1 MSRRPILDDAPAV
14 VDVAEAEV
22 TPGPAP
28 VASPRGGGRLRE
40 TAGSVGLALAG
51 VAALVLLWQIVASAR
66 PHVPSPGATLTELRT
81 LLASPLRNAGPNIGD
96 KGIVVLLGSSLI
108 RLFTGFALAAAVGIP
123 LGFAVGA
130 IEPVRR
136 ATNPIIQVL
145 RPVSP
150 LAWFPI
156 ALAALSMTPPAAV
169 FTIAITALWPT
180 MINTAFGVGSVP
192 QDHRDVAK
200 VFRFSRAKYIR
211 RVLVPYSI
219 GSIITGL
226 RLSMGVAWMVLVAVE
241 MLAALPGIGGFVW
254 DSYNNNNMPAVAA
267 AILFIGVVG
276 FGLDMILSRIAR
288 RFDYSVAR

>member
-1 MSRRPILDDAPAV
+1 
-14 VDVAEAEV
+14 
-22 TPGPAP
+22 
-28 VASPRGGGRLRE
+28 
-40 TAGSVGLALAG
+40 VGLALAG